1 MVRLGW
7 GEGYEWIGLT
17 SCLPLTPTKEVAA
30 VFFFFLFFFQTVF
43 FAYSFPALIYCGH
56 FWGKKRR
63 LYFLFLFN
71 FTLFYFVLE

>member
-30 VFFFFLFFFQTVF
+30 VVFFFFFLFPNCIFCLFISCPNLLWT
-43 FAYSFPALIYCGH
+43 
-56 FWGKKRR
+56 
-63 LYFLFLFN
+63 FLG
-71 FTLFYFVLE
+71 